1 LRFGFFYFSHFPLS
15 FFDSGFVPT
24 NPEPVSQKSPAKTKS
39 PRIQIFWHV
48 GFGISFCTEVLDPQ
62 QPQARNVLFATA
74 TAAAATTHSLARHF
88 HYLKRVRGIVR
99 GVNTNPWV
107 RKELMHL
114 SSCLDAAAWEG
125 VMRAN

>member
-1 LRFGFFYFSHFPLS
+1 LVSFTSAISRFP

-24 NPEPVSQKSPAKTKS
+24 NPEAVSQKSPAKTKS
-39 PRIQIFWHV
+39 PRIQVFWHV

-107 RKELMHL
+107 RKELLHL
-114 SSCLDAAAWEG
+114 SSCLDAAAWQG
-125 VMRAN
+125 VMRSN

>member
-1 LRFGFFYFSHFPLS
+1 
-15 FFDSGFVPT
+15 
-24 NPEPVSQKSPAKTKS
+24 
-39 PRIQIFWHV
+39 V
-48 GFGISFCTEVLDPQ
+48 GFAISFCTEVLDPQ

-125 VMRAN
+125 VMRSN

>member
-1 LRFGFFYFSHFPLS
+1 LYLQ
-15 FFDSGFVPT
+15 T
-24 NPEPVSQKSPAKTKS
+24 LKPVSQKSPAKTKN
-39 PRIQIFWHV
+39 PRIQVFWHV

-99 GVNTNPWV
+99 GVNTNPCD
-107 RKELMHL
+107 RNELMHF
-114 SSCLDAAAWEG
+114 SSCLDAAACEA
-125 VMRAN
+125 VMRSNY